1 MKDVVTQIHHSLKD
15 NTNLDLDSVFN
26 LCHAFVN
33 FNKDMILED
42 RIKYIFQNY
51 SLCEEGCSYNNINIE
66 TRTISCDC
74 KIQGNLSTI
83 TSPLVFSSGRTSSFF
98 DSNIGVSK
106 CYNLVFSFNNKANNI
121 GFIVFSILIIS
132 YIIFIIFYIKK
143 GIKPVLDYLYKEMV
157 IHGYLDKNAPK
168 FFENKNLG
176 NNKNERSS
184 VLGLK
189 KIKIKNQEE
198 KCDDDIKSKISNKL
212 KKKKRSKKK
221 KKSKLFDH
229 IILVSFFG
237 LKIKN

>member
-1 MKDVVTQIHHSLKD
+1 
-15 NTNLDLDSVFN
+15 
-26 LCHAFVN
+26 
-33 FNKDMILED
+33 
-42 RIKYIFQNY
+42 
-51 SLCEEGCSYNNINIE
+51 
-66 TRTISCDC
+66 
-74 KIQGNLSTI
+74 
-83 TSPLVFSSGRTSSFF
+83 
-98 DSNIGVSK
+98 
-106 CYNLVFSFNNKANNI
+106 
-121 GFIVFSILIIS
+121 
-132 YIIFIIFYIKK
+132 
-143 GIKPVLDYLYKEMV
+143 MV